1 MKSITLILFVLT
13 VIFPFGLSATD
24 NLNGIAKAVDGRT
37 LVING
42 TTARLQGID
51 AFSLKQSCKTK
62 HDDPFPCGEV
72 ATKALATILRNVTIT
87 CKPADAEAP
96 TAPVLL
102 VTCRGGPVDIAEQ
115 QVLLG
120 WAFADP
126 ETGQRYKRAERAAK
140 ALNEGAWK
148 GKFDYPWDWRKQ
160 NR

>member
-1 MKSITLILFVLT
+1 MKNIIIILFLFSA
-13 VIFPFGLSATD
+13 ISPFRVSAES

-42 TTARLQGID
+42 ETARLQGID
-51 AFSLKQSCKTK
+51 AFPLKQSCKTK

-72 ATKALATILRNVTIT
+72 ATKALATILRNVKII

-96 TAPVLL
+96 AAPVLL